1 MLNTTQTSELK
12 SELANSIEK
21 NETLELSID
30 LMRSAGN
37 KVKDE
42 LARTEERINELTVEN
57 NELKD
62 EKELLISQLEK
73 SNRKSWFRFQISN
86 RFLEKRSIDIDTH
99 DELEQLKIKHVAL
112 ASKYIRLKDRTRIR
126 LFLFGP
132 HIRSVDKYWPLLY
145 HVALSDKKIK
155 TNNVSNLIMTLWLF
169 YMKSSVSVQL

>member
-1 MLNTTQTSELK
+1 MKFKRTEEETKEQMMLNTTQTSELK

-73 SNRKSWFRFQISN
+73 SNRKS
-86 RFLEKRSIDIDTH
+86 
-99 DELEQLKIKHVAL
+99 
-112 ASKYIRLKDRTRIR
+112 
-126 LFLFGP
+126 
-132 HIRSVDKYWPLLY
+132 
-145 HVALSDKKIK
+145 
-155 TNNVSNLIMTLWLF
+155 
-169 YMKSSVSVQL
+169 

>member
-1 MLNTTQTSELK
+1 MKSKRTEEETKEQMMLNTTQTSELK

-73 SNRKSWFRFQISN
+73 SNRKS
-86 RFLEKRSIDIDTH
+86 
-99 DELEQLKIKHVAL
+99 
-112 ASKYIRLKDRTRIR
+112 
-126 LFLFGP
+126 
-132 HIRSVDKYWPLLY
+132 
-145 HVALSDKKIK
+145 
-155 TNNVSNLIMTLWLF
+155 
-169 YMKSSVSVQL
+169 

>member
-1 MLNTTQTSELK
+1 MMLNSTQTSELK

-42 LARTEERINELTVEN
+42 LARTEERISELTVEN

-73 SNRKSWFRFQISN
+73 SNRKS
-86 RFLEKRSIDIDTH
+86 
-99 DELEQLKIKHVAL
+99 
-112 ASKYIRLKDRTRIR
+112 
-126 LFLFGP
+126 
-132 HIRSVDKYWPLLY
+132 
-145 HVALSDKKIK
+145 
-155 TNNVSNLIMTLWLF
+155 
-169 YMKSSVSVQL
+169 

>member
-1 MLNTTQTSELK
+1 MKSKRTEEETKEQMMLNTTQTSELK

-42 LARTEERINELTVEN
+42 LARTEERISELTVEN

-73 SNRKSWFRFQISN
+73 SNRKS
-86 RFLEKRSIDIDTH
+86 
-99 DELEQLKIKHVAL
+99 
-112 ASKYIRLKDRTRIR
+112 
-126 LFLFGP
+126 
-132 HIRSVDKYWPLLY
+132 
-145 HVALSDKKIK
+145 
-155 TNNVSNLIMTLWLF
+155 
-169 YMKSSVSVQL
+169 